1 LCWGVDYEIARFKF
15 RFSLLVSGDS
25 LRSITIGRYQLSL
38 LLLIIVAIAC
48 PIVLAATYLW
58 TVRTIPFS
66 VEEPL
71 SITDYPAAF
80 HVHPGENKTLDIT
93 IQNLATVDYSVTL
106 VFELNDTVYQQSYVT
121 TSNYTYTVMPSTN
134 NITAWIFVE
143 KKAPS
148 ADLELQID
156 FYRE

>member
-1 LCWGVDYEIARFKF
+1 M
-15 RFSLLVSGDS
+15 SLLFLV
-25 LRSITIGRYQLSL
+25 
-38 LLLIIVAIAC
+38 VVVIAC

-58 TVRTIPFS
+58 TSRTIPFS

-71 SITDYPAAF
+71 SITDYPTTF
-80 HVHPGENKTLDIT
+80 HVHPGENTTLDIT
-93 IQNLATVDYSVTL
+93 VQNSATVDYSVTL
-106 VFELNDTVYQQSYVT
+106 VFALNDTAYQQSYVT

-134 NITAWIFVE
+134 NIKAWILVD

-148 ADLELQID
+148 AWLELQID